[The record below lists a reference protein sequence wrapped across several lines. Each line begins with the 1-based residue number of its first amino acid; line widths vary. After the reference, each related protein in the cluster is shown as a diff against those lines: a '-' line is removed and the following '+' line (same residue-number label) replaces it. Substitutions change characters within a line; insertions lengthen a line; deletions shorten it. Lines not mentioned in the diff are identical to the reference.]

1 MKIEYP
7 FQYTPHE
14 ELVEQFLPT
23 GLVEATDFMEKER
36 IGHLAVGSS
45 CCTLNGDLM
54 RRPNDIDILLLSESE
69 QTRLRQERAIDEYN
83 QRHVFK
89 VDDKLTRLGTIFMED
104 GTMYIHGN
112 GTHYKM
118 RLPQPQS
125 ICHVEIIPPREL
137 IMLSKTL
144 VDGRTDD
151 VKANRIIH
159 TLAAKSGIDSSIVPL
174 ATRVAASP
182 RDQTVRSIA
191 QYENV
196 IQYAL
201 NDLRFQGGGAIRMN
215 GSAGRLKLLA
225 LRRKLQGRLVIPFS
239 GGDPDFIGSEKYEW
253 LHQRWTNFGR
263 NIFFH
268 QQ

>member
-1 MKIEYP
+1 M
-7 FQYTPHE
+7 
-14 ELVEQFLPT
+14 
-23 GLVEATDFMEKER
+23 
-36 IGHLAVGSS
+36 
-45 CCTLNGDLM
+45 
-54 RRPNDIDILLLSESE
+54 LSESE

-89 VDDKLTRLGTIFMED
+89 VDDKLTRLGTIFMKD
-104 GTMYIHGN
+104 GALYIHGN

-151 VKANRIIH
+151 VKANRMIQKIS
-159 TLAAKSGIDSSIVPL
+159 AYSGIDPDTIPL
-174 ATRVAASP
+174 ATRIGASP

-191 QYENV
+191 QYEYV
-196 IQYAL
+196 IQYSL
-201 NDLRFQGGGAIRMN
+201 NNLRFQGGGAIRMN

-239 GGDPDFIGSEKYEW
+239 GDDPDFIGSEKYEW

>member
-1 MKIEYP
+1 M
-7 FQYTPHE
+7 
-14 ELVEQFLPT
+14 
-23 GLVEATDFMEKER
+23 
-36 IGHLAVGSS
+36 
-45 CCTLNGDLM
+45 
-54 RRPNDIDILLLSESE
+54 LSESE

-151 VKANRIIH
+151 VKANRMIQKIS
-159 TLAAKSGIDSSIVPL
+159 AYSGIDPDTIPL
-174 ATRVAASP
+174 ATRIGASP

-191 QYENV
+191 QYEYV
-196 IQYAL
+196 IQYSL
-201 NDLRFQGGGAIRMN
+201 NNLRFQGGGAIRMN

-239 GGDPDFIGSEKYEW
+239 GDDPDFIGSEKYEW